1 MGTKEA
7 HARRHK
13 ELALEVELCWLR
25 LLASGA
31 AERVHSRYSGMS
43 RGRFLQAGRP
53 LTVLSR
59 DPLWPVLPRG
69 CDPHAPGLVIAIWVS
84 VGRGFSR
91 TLVA

>member
-1 MGTKEA
+1 MPDATKNWPW
-7 HARRHK
+7 K
-13 ELALEVELCWLR
+13 SNSVG
-25 LLASGA
+25 SGSWPRA
-31 AERVHSRYSGMS
+31 PQSGCIPDTAECPAV
-43 RGRFLQAGRP
+43 RFLQAGRL